1 MCLFCYVSPL
11 KENGRKNMLK
21 SIPLHCFRQQG
32 LQVFISTS
40 FRLYSVSEPHFYV
53 PFRHQKKNTIHTN
66 QDVANKQNIFVLP
79 PVSLLIVCSACGDQI
94 SVYILLPNAGKL
106 KLDKVTK
113 VLTFERQI
121 NESSLILL
129 KNS

>member
-1 MCLFCYVSPL
+1 
-11 KENGRKNMLK
+11 MLK
-21 SIPLHCFRQQG
+21 SIPLHCF
-32 LQVFISTS
+32 ISTF

-53 PFRHQKKNTIHTN
+53 PFRHQKKTIHTN

-106 KLDKVTK
+106 KLDKQSYKGTH
-113 VLTFERQI
+113 I
-121 NESSLILL
+121 
-129 KNS
+129 